1 MFQQAKRAYLLKQ
14 GHPLFQPQAALIDMD
29 GVLFDS
35 MPNHAKSWVTT
46 IHGLGFAFD
55 EKEAYLHEGRT
66 GRGTIETIF
75 QRELQRLPSDEEV
88 KEIYGRKSGLFD
100 SLPEAPVIKGA
111 SRVLDTIRDSGRKRI
126 LVTGSGQRKLLNRIN
141 AFFPGHFSE
150 ECMVTA
156 FDVKKGKPHPE
167 PYLMGLKKGK
177 LEPWQSVVIE
187 NAPLGI
193 LSAKAAG
200 IFTIAVN
207 TGLLDDHYLYDAGCD
222 LLFHSMD
229 ELADAWPDII
239 LEESI

>member
-1 MFQQAKRAYLLKQ
+1 MFQQAKKAYLLTQ
-14 GHPLFQPQAALIDMD
+14 GHKHFQPQAALIDMD

-35 MPNHAKSWVTT
+35 MPNHAKSWVAT

-66 GRGTIETIF
+66 GRGTIEIIF
-75 QRELQRLPSDEEV
+75 QRELHRLPSDEEV

-100 SLPEAPVIKGA
+100 SMPEAPVMEGA
-111 SRVLDTIRDSGRKRI
+111 TRVLDTIRDSGLKRI
-126 LVTGSGQRKLLNRIN
+126 LVTGSGQRKLLSRLN
-141 AFFPGHFSE
+141 AVFPGHFSE

-156 FDVKKGKPHPE
+156 FDVKKCKPSPE
-167 PYLMGLKKGK
+167 PYLMGLEKGK
-177 LEPWQSVVIE
+177 LKAWQSVVIE

-193 LSAKAAG
+193 ESAKAAG
-200 IFTIAVN
+200 IFTIAVS
-207 TGLLDDHYLYDAGCD
+207 TGPLDDHYLYDAGCD

-229 ELADAWPDII
+229 ELADAWPEII